1 MGLGIIGLTIK
12 GIGALCVLFCLIGM
26 FQDIYWLLKKKK

>member
-1 MGLGIIGLTIK
+1 MELSVIGLAVK
-12 GIGALCVLFCLIGM
+12 GVGVLCVLFCMVGM